1 VSEPFTQIAGHST
14 AAELTRRTSLVDLL
28 DDCPIPRD
36 ERAEN
41 LSLFLNRQ
49 AFGRLLFFADLYQRF
64 LPVHGVIMEFGVRW
78 GRDLALFQALR
89 GLLEPY
95 NYTRRIIGFDTFEG
109 FVSIDEADG
118 AEDYIAEGAYNVT
131 EGYEHYLEQV
141 LRMQEQGSPIEHIQ
155 KFELRKGDASVEL
168 PRYLEEHP
176 ETVVAFAYF
185 DMDVYPPTR
194 DCLEALKPHLV
205 RGSVLGFDE
214 LNSPDFPG
222 ETVALRE
229 VFGLN
234 GLRLERSTLGSYP
247 SFVVLD

>member
-1 VSEPFTQIAGHST
+1 MSEPFTQIAGHST
-14 AAELTRRTSLVDLL
+14 PQELSRRTSLVDLL
-28 DDCPIPRD
+28 DECPIPRD

-41 LSLFLNRQ
+41 VSLFLSRQ
-49 AFGRLLFFADLYQRF
+49 DVGRMLFFADLYRRF
-64 LPVHGVIMEFGVRW
+64 LPVNGVIMEFGVRW
-78 GRDLALFQALR
+78 GRDLALFQSLR
-89 GLLEPY
+89 GLLEPF

-118 AEDYIAEGAYNVT
+118 SESYITEGAYNVT
-131 EGYEHYLEQV
+131 SGYEEYLGRV
-141 LRMQEQGSPIEHIQ
+141 LATQEQASPIAHIR
-155 KFELRKGDASVEL
+155 KHELRKGDASVEL
-168 PRYLEEHP
+168 PRYLAEHP
-176 ETVVAFAYF
+176 ETIVAFAYF
-185 DMDVYPPTR
+185 DMDVYTPTR

-205 RGSVLGFDE
+205 KGSILAFDE

-247 SFVVLD
+247 SFAVLD